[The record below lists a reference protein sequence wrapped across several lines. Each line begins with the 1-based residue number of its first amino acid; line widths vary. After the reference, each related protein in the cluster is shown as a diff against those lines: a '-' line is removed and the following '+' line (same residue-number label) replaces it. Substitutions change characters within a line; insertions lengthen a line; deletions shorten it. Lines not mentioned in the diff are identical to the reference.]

1 MSEDIHPGQLRAA
14 RALIGWTREQ
24 LAEAAG
30 TTTRTL
36 ARLEAGETEA
46 RTSTARAIRA
56 ALETAGVIFVQE
68 NGEGPGVRLRRTDKE
83 KPATA

>member
-14 RALIGWTREQ
+14 RALVGWTRDE
-24 LAEAAG
+24 LAVAAG
-30 TTTRTL
+30 TTSRTL

-56 ALETAGVIFVQE
+56 ALESAGVIFIAE
-68 NGEGPGVRLRRTDKE
+68 NGDGPGVRLRKDTDTDSA
-83 KPATA
+83 P

>member
-14 RALIGWTREQ
+14 RALVGWTREQ

-46 RTSTARAIRA
+46 RTSTARAIRT

-68 NGEGPGVRLRRTDKE
+68 NGEGPGVRLRVAR
-83 KPATA
+83 